1 MVLIFELNTIGICT
15 CHLTRYVQRY
25 TVLRLNTICSC
36 HLKLVVGKL
45 FIAAQIA
52 FSIAIEGPLRLKPLE
67 QNESLSNNNISRL
80 YNKMACN

>member
-36 HLKLVVGKL
+36 HLTPVVGKL
-45 FIAAQIA
+45 FYRRPDHLFNRYWRPATFETTRTKRIIIKQQHQ
-52 FSIAIEGPLRLKPLE
+52 S
-67 QNESLSNNNISRL
+67 SV
-80 YNKMACN
+80 